1 MIYDT
6 TFLAIIN
13 IIPNPLIIFQ
23 NKKVILSNQSFL
35 DFFGLDSVASLNK
48 GDKSVCAFFVE
59 HPDYLSP
66 NKLPPQETW
75 IEYLLKHPQGTK
87 VSMLNANG
95 EGRAFELTAGHLPDA
110 EDMYMLIFTDIT
122 TLQNE
127 KKIFEKLSIT
137 DTLTGLYNRR
147 YFNEILDSEIS
158 RASQQQSTL
167 SFIICDIDFFKKY
180 NDAYGHQAGDTA
192 LSSVAKAINSSIN
205 RGTDFAFRLGG
216 EEFGIIFST
225 SDKEMSLELANKIR
239 TNVEA
244 LQIEN
249 SKSTVSSCVTIS
261 LGLLVVDFSIE
272 SVDKNGFYS
281 MADDALYKAKNNGR
295 NQVVLYENGDV
306 ENA

>member
-1 MIYDT
+1 
-6 TFLAIIN
+6 
-13 IIPNPLIIFQ
+13 
-23 NKKVILSNQSFL
+23 
-35 DFFGLDSVASLNK
+35 
-48 GDKSVCAFFVE
+48 
-59 HPDYLSP
+59 
-66 NKLPPQETW
+66 
-75 IEYLLKHPQGTK
+75 
-87 VSMLNANG
+87 MLNANG